1 MVAPAKWRRRL
12 LHAAL
17 TAGLFCPLAAALG
30 DTLYA
35 PPYSE
40 STPAAG
46 MPTAGTPAAGTPAA
60 GMPAAG
66 TPAAGMPAAGRPV
79 LVARGIGVLSPVQP
93 IPVRPAP
100 SIDARAVPLDPA
112 PCDLMVAEPA
122 MDTSVQGTGGSGDAD
137 PIPGLGSSLNGAA
150 EVGAAEVG
158 AAQVGSAQAGPAP
171 GQATANGAAG
181 SSPLGCELTASAPTA
196 DSAAAPEETP
206 PDYDFALDTGDIP
219 RIPVVVISGVSRPS
233 RPWFA
238 SVSGQDGL
246 RYAGDRNWVY
256 RNTTGPSLTVGN
268 INANAPVWG
277 SSAPVGGLQIANWA
291 GSSATVPEGSF
302 GYSSSVG
309 KLNRMDPTAS
319 SGAVDYGAS
328 VGTGSVRYGL
338 TPALTVEGQMQ
349 SAPSLTTRGMGTT
362 YAAGEY
368 GTFQAGATQSTF
380 DASNAWRY
388 RIGYSVDVADTVNL
402 GYTNEQIGAG
412 FGDLSTYS
420 GGVASAPQS
429 RNTLSAG
436 VPITGWGTFS
446 GTYSGLHEGS
456 TLAEQR
462 VGLSHSMFVA
472 PKVKLA
478 VGADRDIISGNYE
491 WRANLSM
498 PVDTFMRGTWLS
510 W

>member
-1 MVAPAKWRRRL
+1 MVAPAIWRRRL

-17 TAGLFCPLAAALG
+17 TAGVVCPLSAAFA
-30 DTLYA
+30 DTLDASPSPVTSPA
-35 PPYSE
+35 PG
-40 STPAAG
+40 A
-46 MPTAGTPAAGTPAA
+46 
-60 GMPAAG
+60 
-66 TPAAGMPAAGRPV
+66 PV
-79 LVARGIGVLSPVQP
+79 LMARGIGVLSPVQP

-100 SIDARAVPLDPA
+100 SIASRAVPLDP
-112 PCDLMVAEPA
+112 PLCGLEVAEPA
-122 MDTSVQGTGGSGDAD
+122 MDTSVRGGEDEGESYGL
-137 PIPGLGSSLNGAA
+137 IPGLGSSL
-150 EVGAAEVG
+150 
-158 AAQVGSAQAGPAP
+158 S
-171 GQATANGAAG
+171 G
-181 SSPLGCELTASAPTA
+181 SSEDIPLECENTP
-196 DSAAAPEETP
+196 AAVVEDT
-206 PDYDFALDTGDIP
+206 PDYSFALEDGDIP
-219 RIPVVVISGVSRPS
+219 RVPVVVISGVSRPT

-246 RYAGDRNWVY
+246 RYGGDRNWVY
-256 RNTTGPSLTVGN
+256 RNTAGPSLTVGN

-277 SSAPVGGLQIANWA
+277 SSAPVGGVQISNWA
-291 GSSATVPEGSF
+291 GSAATVPEGSF

-309 KLNRMDPTAS
+309 KLNLMDPTAR

-328 VGTGSVRYGL
+328 VGSGSVRYGL
-338 TPALTVEGQMQ
+338 TPALTLEGQMQ
-349 SAPSLTTRGMGTT
+349 SAPALTTRGMGTT

-368 GTFQAGATQSTF
+368 GTFQAGATQSSF

-388 RIGYSVDVADTVNL
+388 RFGYNVDVADMVNL

-420 GGVASAPQS
+420 GGVASAPQT

-446 GTYSGLHEGS
+446 GTYSGLREGS

-472 PKVKLA
+472 PKVQLA
-478 VGADRDIISGNYE
+478 VGADRDIVSGNYE

>member
-17 TAGLFCPLAAALG
+17 AAGLFCPLPAALG

-40 STPAAG
+40 STTVG
-46 MPTAGTPAAGTPAA
+46 GTPAAGTR
-60 GMPAAG
+60 
-66 TPAAGMPAAGRPV
+66 AAGMPAAGRPV

-158 AAQVGSAQAGPAP
+158 AAEVGAAQVGAAQAGPAP

-256 RNTTGPSLTVGN
+256 RNTTGPSVTVGN

>member
-17 TAGLFCPLAAALG
+17 AAGLFCPLAAALG

-40 STPAAG
+40 STPVG
-46 MPTAGTPAAGTPAA
+46 GTPAT
-60 GMPAAG
+60 GM
-66 TPAAGMPAAGRPV
+66 PAAGMPAAGRPV

-122 MDTSVQGTGGSGDAD
+122 MDTSVQGVGGSGDAD

-158 AAQVGSAQAGPAP
+158 AAEVGAAQAGPAP
-171 GQATANGAAG
+171 GEATANGAAG

-256 RNTTGPSLTVGN
+256 RNTTGPSVTVGN

>member
-17 TAGLFCPLAAALG
+17 TAGLTCPLAAALA
-30 DTLYA
+30 DTLDA
-35 PPYSE
+35 PPSSE
-40 STPAAG
+40 SS
-46 MPTAGTPAAGTPAA
+46 PAAGT
-60 GMPAAG
+60 
-66 TPAAGMPAAGRPV
+66 PAAGRPV

-122 MDTSVQGTGGSGDAD
+122 MDTSVQGAGNSGDAD
-137 PIPGLGSSLNGAA
+137 PIPGLGPSLNGAA
-150 EVGAAEVG
+150 ESGASPARTTESG
-158 AAQVGSAQAGPAP
+158 ASETG
-171 GQATANGAAG
+171 ATE
-181 SSPLGCELTASAPTA
+181 SSPLGCELTASAPATA
-196 DSAAAPEETP
+196 PAPEETP

-256 RNTTGPSLTVGN
+256 RNTSGPSVTVGN

-368 GTFQAGATQSTF
+368 GTFQAGATQSSF

>member
-1 MVAPAKWRRRL
+1 M
-12 LHAAL
+12 HAAL
-17 TAGLFCPLAAALG
+17 AAGLFCPLAAAIG

-46 MPTAGTPAAGTPAA
+46 TPAA

-66 TPAAGMPAAGRPV
+66 TPAAGRPV

-158 AAQVGSAQAGPAP
+158 AAEVGAAQVGAAQAGPAP

-233 RPWFA
+233 SPWFA

-256 RNTTGPSLTVGN
+256 RNTTGPSVTVGN

>member
-17 TAGLFCPLAAALG
+17 AAGLFCPLAAALG

-40 STPAAG
+40 STPVG
-46 MPTAGTPAAGTPAA
+46 GTPAAGTRAA

-150 EVGAAEVG
+150 EVGAAQVG
-158 AAQVGSAQAGPAP
+158 AAQAGPAP

-256 RNTTGPSLTVGN
+256 RNTTGPSVTVGN

>member
-1 MVAPAKWRRRL
+1 MVAPAIWRRRL

-17 TAGLFCPLAAALG
+17 TAGVVCPLSAAFA
-30 DTLYA
+30 DTLDASPSSVTSSA
-35 PPYSE
+35 PG
-40 STPAAG
+40 A
-46 MPTAGTPAAGTPAA
+46 
-60 GMPAAG
+60 
-66 TPAAGMPAAGRPV
+66 PV
-79 LVARGIGVLSPVQP
+79 LMARGIGVLSPVQP

-100 SIDARAVPLDPA
+100 SIASRAVPLDP
-112 PCDLMVAEPA
+112 PLCGMEVAEPA
-122 MDTSVQGTGGSGDAD
+122 MDTSVRGGEDEGESSGL
-137 PIPGLGSSLNGAA
+137 IPGLGSSL
-150 EVGAAEVG
+150 
-158 AAQVGSAQAGPAP
+158 S
-171 GQATANGAAG
+171 G
-181 SSPLGCELTASAPTA
+181 SSEDIPLECENTP
-196 DSAAAPEETP
+196 AAVVEDT
-206 PDYDFALDTGDIP
+206 PDYSFALEDGDIP
-219 RIPVVVISGVSRPS
+219 RVPVVVISGVSRPT

-246 RYAGDRNWVY
+246 RYGGDRNWVY
-256 RNTTGPSLTVGN
+256 RNTAGPSLTVGN

-277 SSAPVGGLQIANWA
+277 SSAPVGGVQISNWA
-291 GSSATVPEGSF
+291 GSAATVPEGSF

-309 KLNRMDPTAS
+309 KLNRMDPTAR

-328 VGTGSVRYGL
+328 VGSGSVRYGL
-338 TPALTVEGQMQ
+338 TPALTLEGQMQ
-349 SAPSLTTRGMGTT
+349 SAPALTTRGMGTT

-368 GTFQAGATQSTF
+368 GTFQAGATQSSF

-388 RIGYSVDVADTVNL
+388 RFGYNVDVADMVNL

-420 GGVASAPQS
+420 GGVASAPQT

-446 GTYSGLHEGS
+446 GTYSGLREGS

-472 PKVKLA
+472 PKVQLA
-478 VGADRDIISGNYE
+478 VGADRDIVSGNYE

>member
-1 MVAPAKWRRRL
+1 MVAPAIWRRRL

-17 TAGLFCPLAAALG
+17 TAGAYCPLSVALA
-30 DTLYA
+30 DTLDA
-35 PPYSE
+35 SPS
-40 STPAAG
+40 SVTSPAQGA
-46 MPTAGTPAAGTPAA
+46 
-60 GMPAAG
+60 
-66 TPAAGMPAAGRPV
+66 PV
-79 LVARGIGVLSPVQP
+79 LMARGIGVLSPVQP

-100 SIDARAVPLDPA
+100 SIAARAVPLDP
-112 PCDLMVAEPA
+112 PLCGGMEVAEPA
-122 MDTSVQGTGGSGDAD
+122 MDTSVRGGDAD
-137 PIPGLGSSLNGAA
+137 SEDSARGSDVIPGLGSSLSGSGEDVPLECDNAPAA
-150 EVGAAEVG
+150 VAEE
-158 AAQVGSAQAGPAP
+158 S
-171 GQATANGAAG
+171 T
-181 SSPLGCELTASAPTA
+181 
-196 DSAAAPEETP
+196 
-206 PDYDFALDTGDIP
+206 PDYSFALEDSDIP
-219 RIPVVVISGVSRPS
+219 RVPVVVISGVSRPS

-246 RYAGDRNWVY
+246 RYGGDRNWVY
-256 RNTTGPSLTVGN
+256 RNTSGPSLSVGN

-277 SSAPVGGLQIANWA
+277 SSAPVGGLQISNWA
-291 GSSATVPEGSF
+291 GSAATVPEGSF

-309 KLNRMDPTAS
+309 KLNRMDPTAR

-328 VGTGSVRYGL
+328 VGSGSVRYGL
-338 TPALTVEGQMQ
+338 TPALTLEGQMQ
-349 SAPSLTTRGMGTT
+349 SAPALTTRGMGTT

-368 GTFQAGATQSTF
+368 GTFQAGATQSSF

-388 RIGYSVDVADTVNL
+388 RVGYNVDVADLVNL

-420 GGVASAPQS
+420 GGVASAAQT

-436 VPITGWGTFS
+436 IPITGWGTFS

-472 PKVKLA
+472 PKVQLA
-478 VGADRDIISGNYE
+478 VGADRDIVSGNYE

>member
-17 TAGLFCPLAAALG
+17 TAGLTCPLAAALA
-30 DTLYA
+30 DTLDA
-35 PPYSE
+35 PPS
-40 STPAAG
+40 SDS
-46 MPTAGTPAAGTPAA
+46 TPAAGTPAA
-60 GMPAAG
+60 GM
-66 TPAAGMPAAGRPV
+66 PAAGMPAAGRPV

-122 MDTSVQGTGGSGDAD
+122 MDTSVQGAGNSGDAD
-137 PIPGLGSSLNGAA
+137 PIPGLGPSLNGAVESRA
-150 EVGAAEVG
+150 SPARTTESGASETG
-158 AAQVGSAQAGPAP
+158 A
-171 GQATANGAAG
+171 TE
-181 SSPLGCELTASAPTA
+181 SSPLGCELTASAPATA
-196 DSAAAPEETP
+196 PAPEETP

-256 RNTTGPSLTVGN
+256 RNTSGPSVTVGN

-368 GTFQAGATQSTF
+368 GTFQAGATQSSF

>member
-1 MVAPAKWRRRL
+1 M
-12 LHAAL
+12 HAAL
-17 TAGLFCPLAAALG
+17 AAGLFCPLAAALG

-40 STPAAG
+40 SAPVG
-46 MPTAGTPAAGTPAA
+46 
-60 GMPAAG
+60 G

-158 AAQVGSAQAGPAP
+158 AAEVGAAQVGAAQAGPAP

-246 RYAGDRNWVY
+246 RYAGDRSWVY

>member
-1 MVAPAKWRRRL
+1 M
-12 LHAAL
+12 
-17 TAGLFCPLAAALG
+17 AGLTCPLAAALA
-30 DTLYA
+30 DPVYA
-35 PPYSE
+35 PPYSG
-40 STPAAG
+40 AA
-46 MPTAGTPAAGTPAA
+46 PTAGA
-60 GMPAAG
+60 
-66 TPAAGMPAAGRPV
+66 PV
-79 LVARGIGVLSPVQP
+79 RMARGIGVLSPVQP

-100 SIDARAVPLDPA
+100 SLDARAVPLGPA
-112 PCDLMVAEPA
+112 PCDLQVAEPA
-122 MDTSVQGTGGSGDAD
+122 MDTTVQGTEDRGGAD
-137 PIPGLGSSLNGAA
+137 LIPGMGASLTGADEGSVLACEQVAA
-150 EVGAAEVG
+150 TDPAASETTMAD
-158 AAQVGSAQAGPAP
+158 AATS
-171 GQATANGAAG
+171 
-181 SSPLGCELTASAPTA
+181 
-196 DSAAAPEETP
+196 DSAT
-206 PDYDFALDTGDIP
+206 PDYDFALESGDFA
-219 RIPVVVISGVSRPS
+219 RIPVVVISGVSRPT

-246 RYAGDRNWVY
+246 RYGGDRNWVY
-256 RNTTGPSLTVGN
+256 RNTAGPSVTVGN

-291 GSSATVPEGSF
+291 GSGATVPEGAF

-328 VGTGSVRYGL
+328 VGSGSVRYGL
-338 TPALTVEGQMQ
+338 TPALTLEGQMQ

-362 YAAGEY
+362 YAAGQY
-368 GTFQAGATQSTF
+368 GTFQAGATQSSF

-420 GGVASAPQS
+420 GGVSGAPQT
-429 RNTLSAG
+429 RNTLTAG

-472 PKVKLA
+472 PKVQLA
-478 VGADRDIISGNYE
+478 VGADRDIISGNYG

-498 PVDTFMRGTWLS
+498 PVETFMRGTWLS

>member
-1 MVAPAKWRRRL
+1 MVAPANWRRRL
-12 LHAAL
+12 LHVAL
-17 TAGLFCPLAAALG
+17 TTGFCCPLATALA
-30 DTLYA
+30 DTLA
-35 PPYSE
+35 ASPHSNA
-40 STPAAG
+40 TPSPGA
-46 MPTAGTPAAGTPAA
+46 
-60 GMPAAG
+60 
-66 TPAAGMPAAGRPV
+66 PV

-93 IPVRPAP
+93 MPVRPAP
-100 SIDARAVPLDPA
+100 SMESRAVPLGPP
-112 PCDLMVAEPA
+112 PCGLRATEPA
-122 MDTSVQGTGGSGDAD
+122 MDTSVQGGAD
-137 PIPGLGSSLNGAA
+137 SAPVAIPGLNTGLSEGMEGGPLACEDQVAGAA
-150 EVGAAEVG
+150 E
-158 AAQVGSAQAGPAP
+158 SAVSDA
-171 GQATANGAAG
+171 
-181 SSPLGCELTASAPTA
+181 SSPDDIFPNYS
-196 DSAAAPEETP
+196 
-206 PDYDFALDTGDIP
+206 FALEDSDIP
-219 RIPVVVISGVSRPS
+219 RVPVVVISGVSRPT

-246 RYAGDRNWVY
+246 RYGGDRNWVY
-256 RNTTGPSLTVGN
+256 RNTAGPSLTVGN
-268 INANAPVWG
+268 INANAPAWG
-277 SSAPVGGLQIANWA
+277 STAPVGGLQIANWA
-291 GSSATVPEGSF
+291 GSAATVPEGSF

-309 KLNRMDPTAS
+309 KLNRMDPAAS

-328 VGTGSVRYGL
+328 VGMGSVRYGL

-368 GTFQAGATQSTF
+368 GTFQAGATQSSF

-388 RIGYSVDVADTVNL
+388 RFGYSVEVADTVNL

-456 TLAEQR
+456 ALAEQR

-478 VGADRDIISGNYE
+478 VGADRDIVSGNYE

>member
-17 TAGLFCPLAAALG
+17 AAGLFCPLAAAIG

-40 STPAAG
+40 ST
-46 MPTAGTPAAGTPAA
+46 
-60 GMPAAG
+60 PAAG

-122 MDTSVQGTGGSGDAD
+122 MDTSVQGAGGSGDAD

-158 AAQVGSAQAGPAP
+158 AAEVGAAQVGAAQAGPAP

-256 RNTTGPSLTVGN
+256 RNTTGPSVTVGN